1 MFIRFS
7 PRVTEASLE
16 VDRSVVLLDFVDGIE
31 DVSSELPVD
40 DRPGVPPLFTI
51 GEKVTSFRTFRCAA
65 SLELTKEFLA
75 YVICAT
81 NSAFTLASSWAAS
94 SG

>member
-16 VDRSVVLLDFVDGIE
+16 VDRSVVLFDFVDGIE

-40 DRPGVPPLFTI
+40 DRPGVPPLFSI
-51 GEKVTSFRTFRCAA
+51 GEKVTFFKTFRCEA
-65 SLELTKEFLA
+65 SLELTK
-75 YVICAT
+75 
-81 NSAFTLASSWAAS
+81 AFAAFVM
-94 SG
+94 

>member
-7 PRVTEASLE
+7 PRVTEATLE

-40 DRPGVPPLFTI
+40 DRP
-51 GEKVTSFRTFRCAA
+51 
-65 SLELTKEFLA
+65 
-75 YVICAT
+75 
-81 NSAFTLASSWAAS
+81 
-94 SG
+94 